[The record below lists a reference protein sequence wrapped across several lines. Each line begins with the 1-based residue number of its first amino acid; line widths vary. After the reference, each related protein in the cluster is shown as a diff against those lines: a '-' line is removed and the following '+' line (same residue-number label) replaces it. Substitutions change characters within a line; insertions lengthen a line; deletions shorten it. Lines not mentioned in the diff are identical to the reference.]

1 MNIPFIFL
9 AIACLTVPGWAAC
22 TWLNIKENRILH
34 SIAISYSIFFLV
46 FSLCSYFKVIEGA
59 LIIAVLSTLAASML
73 LVAIAYTKKRL
84 LINGFEQLPY
94 VIGIFLCAFTY
105 NLILGVASDVPS
117 DIYAHLERFQRV
129 FDDLNNEP
137 IDEVLQ
143 SRHWLKQGYG
153 WYYFLAAIASTTSAT
168 SVDVIDSVSVI
179 TNTLFFISLFCFSR
193 SLFNDR
199 TAAVIIAIM
208 VCIFTAAHMGVNVF
222 AFARYYTA
230 GPTMIGFCI
239 YFAAIRY
246 FLDSL
251 SHYSLPSL
259 AKSAVIMAAYILVGI
274 GNHTQE
280 AMFIVV
286 MCSIMIL
293 ILSFKY
299 LLKRSSLDSP
309 SSPFQHLD
317 RRFIYSSAILIVTS
331 FCAIYVYTIINSDRA
346 AINDIRLW
354 QTPELFGVL
363 PSFTVLNLG
372 HQFIQVI
379 TLWGCLVY
387 LLFFLNYQR
396 YRHNFFILAGM
407 ASPLFTILN
416 PAFVDLFLHHK
427 SFTTLWRLSYLVT
440 IHFVAADLF
449 VQYWQQARQPQ
460 VKNRLIYLT
469 IISLLIGLL
478 LPFKN
483 TWQEAHYSRVPTLT
497 KTKAENSYRH
507 YSDLISFL
515 STQEKNTI
523 VTDPITGYLVA
534 AMTHHQSPRRKFF
547 RDYKYNDFSFYE
559 YDQDTLKKY
568 KGYLL
573 LINKRA
579 QAVSNLGQ
587 LSGHWPA
594 DQLKQIHYYYPDALI
609 KHVNSNPK
617 SFEQLW
623 TKNGISLYQIN

>member
-9 AIACLTVPGWAAC
+9 ALACLTVPGWAAC

-34 SIAISYSIFFLV
+34 SIAISYSIFFLA
-46 FSLCSYFKVIEGA
+46 FSLCSYFKVIEGT
-59 LIIAVLSTLAASML
+59 LIITTLATLVASTLL
-73 LVAIAYTKKRL
+73 IIIAYAKKRL

-94 VIGIFLCAFTY
+94 VIGIFLCALIY
-105 NLILGVASDVPS
+105 NLIMGVASDVPS
-117 DIYAHLERFQRV
+117 DIYAHFERFQRV
-129 FDDLNNEP
+129 LADLNNEP
-137 IDEVLQ
+137 IDEVMQ

-153 WYYFLAAIASTTSAT
+153 WYYFLAAMASTTSAT
-168 SVDVIDSVSVI
+168 SIDVIESVSVI

-199 TAAVIIAIM
+199 TAAAIIAIM

-246 FLDSL
+246 FLDGL
-251 SHYSLPSL
+251 ANYSLPSL
-259 AKSAVIMAAYILVGI
+259 AKSAVIVAAYILVGI

-286 MCSIMIL
+286 MCSIMVL
-293 ILSFKY
+293 TLSFRY
-299 LLKRSSLDSP
+299 LLKRSSLESP
-309 SSPFQHLD
+309 SSPFQHVD
-317 RRFIYSSAILIVTS
+317 RRFIYSSAILIVAS
-331 FCAIYVYTIINSDRA
+331 FCAIYVYTVINSDRA

-354 QTPELFGVL
+354 QTPELFGFL
-363 PSFTVLNLG
+363 PSFTVVNLS

-396 YRHNFFILAGM
+396 YKDNLFVVAGM
-407 ASPLFTILN
+407 ISPLFTVLN
-416 PAFVDLFLHHK
+416 PLFVDLFLHHE

-449 VQYWQQARQPQ
+449 VHYWQQTRQSQ
-460 VKNRLIYLT
+460 IKKRLISLT

-483 TWQEAHYSRVPTLT
+483 TWQGVHYSRVPTLAKT
-497 KTKAENSYRH
+497 KTENSYRH
-507 YSDLISFL
+507 YSDLLSFL
-515 STQEKNTI
+515 SAQEKSTI
-523 VTDPITGYLVA
+523 VTDPITGYLIA

-547 RDYKYNDFSFYE
+547 RDDKYNNFSFYE
-559 YDQDTLKKY
+559 YDQNTLKKF
-568 KGYLL
+568 KGHLL

-579 QAVSNLGQ
+579 QVISNLGQ

-609 KHVNSNPK
+609 KHVNSNPN

-623 TKNGISLYQIN
+623 TNNGISLYQIN